1 MKDNKNNKLKKQYV
15 VSASVLEEE
24 IEGMKFPENRDYD
37 TLAGLILDRLED
49 IPKVNQYIE
58 YDDWIVKVI
67 SLDGNRIKEVQIN
80 KIDDKTE

>member
-1 MKDNKNNKLKKQYV
+1 
-15 VSASVLEEE
+15 
-24 IEGMKFPENRDYD
+24 MKFPENRDYD

-49 IPKVNQYIE
+49 IPKINQSIE

-80 KIDDKTE
+80 KIDDKTK